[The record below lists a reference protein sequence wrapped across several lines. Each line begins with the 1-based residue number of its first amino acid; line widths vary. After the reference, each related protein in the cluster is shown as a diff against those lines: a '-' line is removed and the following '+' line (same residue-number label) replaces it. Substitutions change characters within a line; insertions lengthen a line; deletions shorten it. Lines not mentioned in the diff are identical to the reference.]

1 MNDPSMVST
10 VASAGTPGVWV
21 DAVGQRHAPAAGE
34 VRIASLVP
42 SVTQLLFDLG
52 LGERMV
58 ARTGFCIHPEPAVR
72 AVAKVGGTKDVK
84 LDRLR
89 ELAPTH
95 VVVNID
101 ENRKET
107 VDEIRAFVPHVIVT
121 HPCAPEDN
129 FALYRLLGGIFG
141 RVAEAEA
148 LSAGLRA
155 ALDEMGARQWPPR
168 RVLYAI
174 WQDPWM
180 TVSRDTYISRMLAL
194 VNWRTWPDDTPAA
207 CVDGDCVRP
216 NAPGERYPTFRWSD
230 ALVRE
235 LDCVLLSSEPY
246 RFTEDHA
253 DALERQIGKPVLC
266 VDGEMLSWY
275 GSRAVAGVRYLAGLA
290 AQLG

>member
-1 MNDPSMVST
+1 MWT
-10 VASAGTPGVWV
+10 
-21 DAVGQRHAPAAGE
+21 DAIGQQHAAACGE

-42 SVTQLLFDLG
+42 SVTELLFALG
-52 LGERMV
+52 LGAQMV

-72 AVAKVGGTKDVK
+72 AVPKVGGTKDVRVA
-84 LDRLR
+84 RLR

-101 ENRKET
+101 ENRRET
-107 VDEIRAFVPHVIVT
+107 VDEIRAFVPNVIVT

-129 FALYRLLGGIFG
+129 LPLYRLLGGIFG
-141 RVAEAEA
+141 RHTEAESLCA
-148 LSAGLRA
+148 ALRA
-155 ALDEMGARQWPPR
+155 ELEAIRARAWPAR

-194 VNWRTWPDDTPAA
+194 ANWQTWPGDAGLVQA
-207 CVDGDCVRP
+207 CAGGDCSRP

-235 LDCVLLSSEPY
+235 LELVLLSTEPY

-253 DALERQIGKPVLC
+253 DALERQLGKPVLL

-275 GSRAVAGVRYLAGLA
+275 GSRAVDGVRYMAALA
-290 AQLG
+290 AAN

>member
-1 MNDPSMVST
+1 MMWTDAGGQVHEA
-10 VASAGTPGVWV
+10 ASG
-21 DAVGQRHAPAAGE
+21 D

-42 SVTQLLFDLG
+42 SITELLFDLG
-52 LGERMV
+52 LADQLV

-89 ELAPTH
+89 ARAPTH

-101 ENRKET
+101 ENRRET
-107 VDEIRAFVPHVIVT
+107 VDEIRTFVPHVIVT

-129 FALYRLLGGIFG
+129 FALYRLLGCIFG
-141 RVAEAEA
+141 RRPQAEA
-148 LSAGLRA
+148 LVGQLRGE
-155 ALDEMGARQWPPR
+155 LDAIQAQTWPAR

-180 TVSRDTYISRMLAL
+180 TVSRATYISRMLAL
-194 VNWRTWPDDTPAA
+194 VNWATWPDDADTSDTPAA
-207 CVDGDCVRP
+207 CVDGDCSRP
-216 NAPGERYPTFRWSD
+216 NAPGERYPTFHWSD

-235 LDCVLLSSEPY
+235 LDAVLLSTEPY

-253 DALERQIGKPVLC
+253 DALERQIGKPVLL

-275 GSRAVAGVRYLAGLA
+275 GSRAVAGARYLRSLA
-290 AQLG
+290 QGF

>member
-1 MNDPSMVST
+1 MWIDAIGQQHET
-10 VASAGTPGVWV
+10 ASG
-21 DAVGQRHAPAAGE
+21 D

-42 SVTQLLFDLG
+42 SITELLFDLG
-52 LGERMV
+52 LADRLV
-58 ARTGFCIHPEPAVR
+58 ARTGFCVHPEPAVR

-89 ELAPTH
+89 ALAPTH
-95 VVVNID
+95 VVVNVD
-101 ENRKET
+101 ENRRET
-107 VDEIRAFVPHVIVT
+107 VDEIRSFVPHVIVT

-129 FALYRLLGGIFG
+129 FALFRLLGGIFD
-141 RVAEAEA
+141 RHAQAEA
-148 LSAGLRA
+148 LTAQLRA
-155 ALDEMGARQWPPR
+155 ALDDVRARAWPAR

-180 TVSRDTYISRMLAL
+180 TVSRATYISRMLAL
-194 VNWRTWPDDTPAA
+194 VNWATWPDDGDAPAA
-207 CVDGDCVRP
+207 CADGDCSRP

-235 LDCVLLSSEPY
+235 LDAVLLSTEPY

-253 DALERQIGKPVLC
+253 DALERQIGKPVLL

-275 GSRAVAGVRYLAGLA
+275 GSRAVAGVRYLNGLA
-290 AQLG
+290 SAGI

>member
-1 MNDPSMVST
+1 MMWTDAGGQVHEA
-10 VASAGTPGVWV
+10 ASG
-21 DAVGQRHAPAAGE
+21 D

-42 SVTQLLFDLG
+42 SITELLFDLG
-52 LGERMV
+52 LADQLV

-89 ELAPTH
+89 ARAPTH

-101 ENRKET
+101 ENRRET
-107 VDEIRAFVPHVIVT
+107 VDEIRTFVPHVIVT

-129 FALYRLLGGIFG
+129 FALYRLLGCIFG
-141 RVAEAEA
+141 RRPQAEA
-148 LSAGLRA
+148 LVGQLRGE
-155 ALDEMGARQWPPR
+155 LDAIQAQTWPAR

-180 TVSRDTYISRMLAL
+180 TVSRATYISRMLAL
-194 VNWRTWPDDTPAA
+194 VNWATWPDDADTSDTPAA
-207 CVDGDCVRP
+207 CVDGDCSRP

-235 LDCVLLSSEPY
+235 LDAVLLSTEPY

-253 DALERQIGKPVLC
+253 DALERQIGKPVLL

-275 GSRAVAGVRYLAGLA
+275 GSRAVAGARYLRSLA
-290 AQLG
+290 QGF

>member
-1 MNDPSMVST
+1 MWRDAIGQQHAA
-10 VASAGTPGVWV
+10 AS
-21 DAVGQRHAPAAGE
+21 GE

-42 SVTQLLFDLG
+42 SVTELLFALG
-52 LGERMV
+52 LGEQMV

-72 AVAKVGGTKDVK
+72 AVPKVGGTKDVK
-84 LDRLR
+84 VARLR
-89 ELAPTH
+89 QLAPTH

-101 ENRKET
+101 ENRRET
-107 VDEIRAFVPHVIVT
+107 VDEIRTFVPNVIVT

-129 FALYRLLGGIFG
+129 LGLYRLLGGIFG
-141 RVAEAEA
+141 RHTEAEA
-148 LSAGLRA
+148 LCTALQAELDAIRA
-155 ALDEMGARQWPPR
+155 RAWPQR

-194 VNWRTWPDDTPAA
+194 ANWQTWPEPADGTPQA
-207 CVDGDCVRP
+207 CVDGDCSRP

-235 LDCVLLSSEPY
+235 LDLVLLSTEPY

-253 DALERQIGKPVLC
+253 DALERQLGKPVLL

-275 GSRAVAGVRYLAGLA
+275 GSRAVDGVRYLAALA
-290 AQLG
+290 AAN

>member
-1 MNDPSMVST
+1 M
-10 VASAGTPGVWV
+10 PGPWA
-21 DAVGQRHAPAAGE
+21 DAIGQLHAPANGE

-42 SVTQLLFDLG
+42 SVTELLFDLG
-52 LGERMV
+52 LGDRMV

-89 ELAPTH
+89 ALAPTH

-107 VDEIRAFVPHVIVT
+107 VDQIRTFVPHVIVT

-141 RVAEAEA
+141 RTEQTEA
-148 LSAGLRA
+148 LCSGLRA
-155 ALDEMGARQWPPR
+155 ALDEIGARQWPPR

-194 VNWRTWPDDTPAA
+194 VNWRTWPDDTPEA

-266 VDGEMLSWY
+266 VNGEMLSWY

>member
-1 MNDPSMVST
+1 MWTDAGGQVHEA
-10 VASAGTPGVWV
+10 ASG
-21 DAVGQRHAPAAGE
+21 D

-42 SVTQLLFDLG
+42 SITELLFDLG
-52 LGERMV
+52 LADQLV

-89 ELAPTH
+89 ALAPTH

-101 ENRKET
+101 ENRRET
-107 VDEIRAFVPHVIVT
+107 VDEIRTFVPHVIVT

-141 RVAEAEA
+141 RRPQAEA
-148 LSAGLRA
+148 LVGQLHRE
-155 ALDEMGARQWPPR
+155 LDAIQAQTWPAR

-180 TVSRDTYISRMLAL
+180 TVSRATYISRMLAL
-194 VNWRTWPDDTPAA
+194 VNWATWPDDADTSDTPAA
-207 CVDGDCVRP
+207 CVDGDCSRP

-235 LDCVLLSSEPY
+235 LDAVLLSTEPY

-253 DALERQIGKPVLC
+253 DALERQIGKPVLL

-275 GSRAVAGVRYLAGLA
+275 GSRAVAGARYLRSLA
-290 AQLG
+290 QGF

>member
-1 MNDPSMVST
+1 MWRDAIGQQHAA
-10 VASAGTPGVWV
+10 AS
-21 DAVGQRHAPAAGE
+21 GE

-42 SVTQLLFDLG
+42 SVTELLFALG
-52 LGERMV
+52 LGEQMV

-72 AVAKVGGTKDVK
+72 AVPKVGGTKDVK
-84 LDRLR
+84 MARLR

-95 VVVNID
+95 VMVNID
-101 ENRKET
+101 ENRRET
-107 VDEIRAFVPHVIVT
+107 VDEIRSFVPNVIVT

-129 FALYRLLGGIFG
+129 LGLYRLLGGIFG
-141 RVAEAEA
+141 RHTQAEA
-148 LSAGLRA
+148 LCTALQAELDAIRA
-155 ALDEMGARQWPPR
+155 RPWPPR

-194 VNWRTWPDDTPAA
+194 ANWQTWPEPADGTPQA
-207 CVDGDCVRP
+207 CVDGDCSRP
-216 NAPGERYPTFRWSD
+216 NTPGERYPTFRWSD

-235 LDCVLLSSEPY
+235 LDLVMLSTEPY

-253 DALERQIGKPVLC
+253 DALERQLGKPVLL

-275 GSRAVAGVRYLAGLA
+275 GSRAVDGVRYLAALA
-290 AQLG
+290 AAN